1 VSARSGAAE
10 IKLQAVR
17 ENETVASL
25 TKERW
30 VQCVAATREVCP
42 TGNVEAVCVGVA
54 SRGGDVKFTLTG
66 V

>member
-1 VSARSGAAE
+1 M
-10 IKLQAVR
+10 QAVR